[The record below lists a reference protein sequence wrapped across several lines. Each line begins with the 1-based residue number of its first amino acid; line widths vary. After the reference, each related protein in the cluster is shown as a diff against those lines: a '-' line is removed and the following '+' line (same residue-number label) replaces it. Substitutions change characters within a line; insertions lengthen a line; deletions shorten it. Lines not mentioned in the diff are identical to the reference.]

1 MPIIGTII
9 EIVLCI
15 RLSIILAKDIRELAK
30 EMSE

>member
-15 RLSIILAKDIRELAK
+15 GLSIILTKDIRELAK